1 MTNKFSATLNLNNTG
16 SVTCRACNFE
26 INPSCETWKEKAILS
41 EKPMDGA
48 GGSPYSLS
56 KKVLLRQFFCPN
68 CGYLLDTETAISGD
82 PFLNDVVKC

>member
-1 MTNKFSATLNLNNTG
+1 MQNKNRLRYKYFFI
-16 SVTCRACNFE
+16 RKKKYFE

-68 CGYLLDTETAISGD
+68 CGYLLDTETAIAGD